1 MHKFVRNFITEWRR
15 LGLPFAGETV
25 VVAVSGGADSVSLLL
40 ALHDL
45 RKRKKLGH
53 RIVAAHFNHRL
64 RGVGSDADEEYVRH
78 LATTLGVELAVGHAS
93 DLTNGNLEQNARN
106 ARYNFLAHTAENL
119 HAFAVVTG
127 HTINDQAETFLMN
140 LIRGSGPDGLTGMK
154 PIRNLITDCGLRIVD
169 SRIDLTVMEVPREE
183 EKSAVRN
190 PQSAIALVRPLLNW
204 AKRPDTEGFCHE
216 CGIEYRYDT
225 MNEDTSYRRV
235 RIRKILLPLLEDF
248 NPKIIDTLAQT
259 AGLMANF
266 AVQADPAVETQQSC
280 HLLLKDLKLLDSNER
295 QNTVRTWLR
304 QCRGTARGLEL
315 KHIEAVGRLVFSTKS
330 GRAAELPGGARVIKT
345 GGKLVYEQK

>member
-15 LGLPFAGETV
+15 LGLPFSGETV

-45 RKRKKLGH
+45 VKRKKLGH

-140 LIRGSGPDGLTGMK
+140 LIRGSGPEGLGGMK
-154 PIRNLITDCGLRIVD
+154 PIRALISDV
-169 SRIDLTVMEVPREE
+169 
-183 EKSAVRN
+183 
-190 PQSAIALVRPLLNW
+190 ALIRPLLSW
-204 AKRPDTEGFCHE
+204 AKRLDTVGFCHE
-216 CGIEYRYDT
+216 CGTEYRYDT

-235 RIRKILLPLLEDF
+235 RIRKILLPLLKDF
-248 NPKIIDTLAQT
+248 NPRIVDTLAQT
-259 AGLMANF
+259 ATLMANI
-266 AVQADPAVETQQSC
+266 AVTETSEDAKLKKDS
-280 HLLLKDLKLLDSNER
+280 LLLKDLKLLDSNER

-315 KHIEAVGRLVFSTKS
+315 KHIEAVGRLVLSEKS
-330 GRAAELPGGARVIKT
+330 GRVTELPGGACVIKS
-345 GGKLVYEQK
+345 GGKLVYEQN

>member
-15 LGLPFAGETV
+15 LGLPFSGETV

-45 RKRKKLGH
+45 VKRKKLGH

-140 LIRGSGPDGLTGMK
+140 LIRGSGPEGLGGMK
-154 PIRNLITDCGLRIVD
+154 PIRALISD
-169 SRIDLTVMEVPREE
+169 
-183 EKSAVRN
+183 A
-190 PQSAIALVRPLLNW
+190 ALIRPLLTW
-204 AKRPDTEGFCHE
+204 AKRLDTEGFCHE
-216 CGIEYRYDT
+216 CDIEYRYDT

-315 KHIEAVGRLVFSTKS
+315 KHIEAVGRLVLSTKS

>member
-15 LGLPFAGETV
+15 LGLPFSGETV

-45 RKRKKLGH
+45 VKRKKLGH

-140 LIRGSGPDGLTGMK
+140 LIRGSGPEGLGGMK
-154 PIRNLITDCGLRIVD
+154 PIRALISDV
-169 SRIDLTVMEVPREE
+169 
-183 EKSAVRN
+183 
-190 PQSAIALVRPLLNW
+190 ALIRPLLSW
-204 AKRPDTEGFCHE
+204 AKRLDTVGFCHE
-216 CGIEYRYDT
+216 CGTEYRYDT

-235 RIRKILLPLLEDF
+235 RIRKILLPLLKDF
-248 NPKIIDTLAQT
+248 NPRIVDTLAQT
-259 AGLMANF
+259 ATLMANI
-266 AVQADPAVETQQSC
+266 AVTETSEDAKSKKDC
-280 HLLLKDLKLLDSNER
+280 LLLKDLKLLDSNER

-315 KHIEAVGRLVFSTKS
+315 KHIEAVGRLVLSTKS

>member
-15 LGLPFAGETV
+15 LGLPFSGETV

-45 RKRKKLGH
+45 VKRKKLGH

-140 LIRGSGPDGLTGMK
+140 LIRGSGPGGLSGMK
-154 PIRNLITDCGLRIVD
+154 PIRALISDV
-169 SRIDLTVMEVPREE
+169 
-183 EKSAVRN
+183 
-190 PQSAIALVRPLLNW
+190 ALIRPLLSW
-204 AKRPDTEGFCHE
+204 AKRLDTEGFCHE
-216 CGIEYRYDT
+216 CDIEYRYDT

-235 RIRKILLPLLEDF
+235 RIRKILLPLLKDF
-248 NPKIIDTLAQT
+248 NPRIVDTLAQT
-259 AGLMANF
+259 ATLMANI
-266 AVQADPAVETQQSC
+266 AVTETSEDAKSKKDC
-280 HLLLKDLKLLDSNER
+280 LLLKDLKLLDSNER

-315 KHIEAVGRLVFSTKS
+315 KHIEAVGRLVLSTKS

>member
-1 MHKFVRNFITEWRR
+1 MHKFVRNLITEWRR
-15 LGLPFAGETV
+15 LGLPFSGETV

-45 RKRKKLGH
+45 VKRKKLGH

-140 LIRGSGPDGLTGMK
+140 LIRGSGPGGLSGMK
-154 PIRNLITDCGLRIVD
+154 PIRALISDV
-169 SRIDLTVMEVPREE
+169 
-183 EKSAVRN
+183 
-190 PQSAIALVRPLLNW
+190 ALIRPLLSW
-204 AKRPDTEGFCHE
+204 AKRLDTEGFCHE
-216 CGIEYRYDT
+216 CDIEYRYDT

-235 RIRKILLPLLEDF
+235 RIRKILLPLLKDF
-248 NPKIIDTLAQT
+248 NPRIVDTLAQT
-259 AGLMANF
+259 ATLMANI
-266 AVQADPAVETQQSC
+266 AVTETSEDAKSKKDC
-280 HLLLKDLKLLDSNER
+280 LLLKDLKLLDSNER

-315 KHIEAVGRLVFSTKS
+315 KHIEAVGRLVLSTKS

>member
-15 LGLPFAGETV
+15 LGLPFSGETV

-45 RKRKKLGH
+45 VKRKKLGH

-140 LIRGSGPDGLTGMK
+140 LIRGSGPEGLGGMK
-154 PIRNLITDCGLRIVD
+154 PIRALISDV
-169 SRIDLTVMEVPREE
+169 
-183 EKSAVRN
+183 
-190 PQSAIALVRPLLNW
+190 ALIRPLLSW
-204 AKRPDTEGFCHE
+204 AKRLDTVGFCHE
-216 CGIEYRYDT
+216 CGTEYRYDT

-235 RIRKILLPLLEDF
+235 RIRKILLPLLKDF
-248 NPKIIDTLAQT
+248 NPRIVDTLAQT
-259 AGLMANF
+259 ATLMANI
-266 AVQADPAVETQQSC
+266 AVTETSEDAKLKKDS
-280 HLLLKDLKLLDSNER
+280 LLLKDLKLLDSNER

-315 KHIEAVGRLVFSTKS
+315 KHIEAVGRLVLSTKS